1 MLKYDIEDLHNRLQ
15 SLVGK
20 QVWIAE
26 SISRNREAGHDRHF
40 ATSSS
45 FMLTLKSVGWSMS
58 GANFYLDGTEG
69 FSYSLS
75 SGHIVQFGTDEME
88 RLTIVEQFE
97 TKTERQTKLWV
108 TPTPQIG

>member
-1 MLKYDIEDLHNRLQ
+1 MLKYHVEDLYNRLQ

-20 QVWIAE
+20 PVWIAE
-26 SISRNREAGHDRHF
+26 SISRNCQAGHDRHF
-40 ATSSS
+40 ATSSI
-45 FMLTLKSVGWSMS
+45 FMLTLKSVSWSMS

-75 SGHIVQFGTDEME
+75 SERIVQFSTDEKE

-97 TKTERQTKLWV
+97 AKTERETKLCV
-108 TPTPQIG
+108 TPISQAG